1 MRKWLPF
8 LWTLAMAQV
17 EPKRKFLDG
26 AQTPQRSGVT
36 SNINVVK
43 FSTRIAASIPSRI
56 EIQLKVE
63 LA

>member
-36 SNINVVK
+36 SNINVVNL
-43 FSTRIAASIPSRI
+43 SARITASIPTR
-56 EIQLKVE
+56 
-63 LA
+63 

>member
-1 MRKWLPF
+1 
-8 LWTLAMAQV
+8 MAQV

-43 FSTRIAASIPSRI
+43 FSTRIAASIPSTI